1 VTVLSART
9 SIAARVYHRS
19 GGAGPGHDH
28 DPDPAPRKAD
38 ELDRRAQPAPS
49 HRTHPPAVD
58 VHPGADPPTTPR
70 LPEPGSLRP
79 TARQR
84 DARSRLARGPDQRWP
99 QDQAPDEA
107 WPSLKWHSTAAP
119 PSTRTRVRRPV
130 RRHDH
135 LEEVELQPA
144 APVGCQQARRCQRR
158 SRSQGDETR
167 ASSPLAGALSLSPVA
182 VAYVGCRPVGLRPF
196 RDGPALCCV

>member
-58 VHPGADPPTTPR
+58 VHPGADLPTTPR
-70 LPEPGSLRP
+70 LPELGSQRP

-107 WPSLKWHSTAAP
+107 WPSLKWHSTAAQ

-135 LEEVELQPA
+135 LEEVEFQPA
-144 APVGCQQARRCQRR
+144 APRGLPASASMSAPVTLARRRNPSVLAVGRR
-158 SRSQGDETR
+158 AIAIAWEHARTQ
-167 ASSPLAGALSLSPVA
+167 PLAETAPCASKP
-182 VAYVGCRPVGLRPF
+182 
-196 RDGPALCCV
+196 